1 VPVKSPELC
10 RLIRQARLANRL
22 KRDPRMDDLKLR
34 NLFG

>member
-22 KRDPRMDDLKLR
+22 NGDPRIADLKLR
-34 NLFG
+34 KLFG